1 MKGKIRKIISLALM
15 TVMLFGCFGITG
27 CNFESQFESDGKFK
41 YYYDESKDGY
51 AIVGTEPDG
60 YGDPMYIPAYYK
72 GKVVYTGGIQ
82 MSSYMGGLTS
92 YSIDLGN
99 AKKVYCP
106 FGYAKPI
113 FFTSSKEFYIISV
126 KSTANYGSLNV
137 LLDKDIILTTTYLT
151 GECFK
156 RVIKEFVERD
166 QQYLLENHQHFYEYE
181 IEDEI
186 FKVRVFNHDVSMATL
201 KIANT
206 SYHFNYENAPN
217 EGYFFINN
225 FENGALIENT
235 PYEPLREGYVF
246 DGWYKEPQCINKC
259 NFGVDTYVEQ
269 YDENGEVIFN
279 ELKLYANWKNI

>member
-72 GKVVYTGGIQ
+72 GKVVYSTVT
-82 MSSYMGGLTS
+82 SRDSYMGGPTIYAMSFGDAKTVYYPFACPTMIRFVSNKELYITANSSKTS
-92 YSIDLGN
+92 FTTLLGFNRKDIDL
-99 AKKVYCP
+99 K
-106 FGYAKPI
+106 
-113 FFTSSKEFYIISV
+113 
-126 KSTANYGSLNV
+126 
-137 LLDKDIILTTTYLT
+137 TTYLT
-151 GECFK
+151 SK
-156 RVIKEFVERD
+156 RFSKVLQEIKEEDDRYFFD
-166 QQYLLENHQHFYEYE
+166 TKQKGYDYKIFDYYLNIKTYGYD
-181 IEDEI
+181 ID
-186 FKVRVFNHDVSMATL
+186 MAMI

-206 SYHFNYENAPN
+206 SYMFNYEDAPN

-269 YDENGEVIFN
+269 YDENGELIFN
-279 ELKLYANWKNI
+279 ELKLYAKWIKN